1 MKQLL
6 FSTSQE
12 LAGFA
17 LRIVLG
23 GIMLPHGAQKLL
35 GWFGGFGYTSTMKFF
50 TEDMRLPWIVAVF
63 IIFVEFFGSL
73 ALMAGFASRL
83 WAFALLIIMF
93 GAIVTT
99 NYKHGL
105 FMNWFGNQTG
115 EGFEYH
121 VLVIGICIAILMIG
135 SGRYS
140 VDGLI
145 IR

>member
-1 MKQLL
+1 
-6 FSTSQE
+6 
-12 LAGFA
+12 
-17 LRIVLG
+17 
-23 GIMLPHGAQKLL
+23 MLPHGAQKLL